1 MVSSRTSAAC
11 KYNRTEGR
19 KFMRLTFCIYKKD
32 QTVLVQMDKQA
43 ALAYLVKMRDTITL
57 LMLQEVKQM
66 WEFYLTNQITFTSA

>member
-1 MVSSRTSAAC
+1 MVSSRTCAAC
-11 KYNRTEGR
+11 KYNRPDGR
-19 KFMRLTFCIYKKD
+19 KFARLTFCIYKKE

-57 LMLQEVKQM
+57 LMLQKVKQM